1 MLIERVGTEDLLI
14 RFESN
19 PSTAIAQRWAE
30 QFHGQLTGKEK
41 VARIDA
47 KPLRVLSSLLVGI
60 IVKIYRAMERQG
72 GTISVE
78 ISNEE
83 ILKVFQV
90 FQLTRLFEVKVVSS

>member
-1 MLIERVGTEDLLI
+1 VG
-14 RFESN
+14 
-19 PSTAIAQRWAE
+19 
-30 QFHGQLTGKEK
+30 
-41 VARIDA
+41 V
-47 KPLRVLSSLLVGI
+47 